1 VSTKHPTSN
10 QHEYL
15 ALSAPNRR
23 AQGHVPGEVGVWVFI
38 VGDMVVFAWFFIVY
52 MHQRAQNI
60 TAFDAAHKT
69 LSLTFGGLNT
79 LLLLSGS
86 WFVVLALSFLRG
98 GHQRAGKWLIGA
110 TLACGGGF
118 VVNKALE
125 WHEKIVTG
133 HPAEQADFFMY
144 YFVLTGIH
152 LLHLLI
158 GLIVLALMWRVAGKP
173 ALGPKN
179 FRTLEAGACYWHL
192 VDLLWL
198 VLFALFYLVAN

>member
-10 QHEYL
+10 QDEHQ
-15 ALSAPNRR
+15 ALSAPDRR

-52 MHQRAQNI
+52 MHQRAQNVP
-60 TAFDAAHKT
+60 AFDAAHKT

-86 WFVVLALSFLRG
+86 WFVVLALNCLRAG
-98 GHQRAGKWLIGA
+98 NQRTGKWLIGA
-110 TLACGGGF
+110 TLASGVGF

-133 HPAEQADFFMY
+133 HPTEQSDFFMY

-158 GLIVLALMWRVAGKP
+158 GLIVLTVMWRVARKE